1 MSFFQSI
8 KNAAC
13 QVIKAVQIKIT
24 NIILD
29 LFWKYNYTMILIED
43 SRFSKYWKPAN
54 TKLVEPDFSS
64 WICIASI
71 ENGKLL
77 EKYVFTNGDNA
88 SNDYSQDL
96 DGNSIMICKTNDG
109 QRHVKMSHD
118 DIVSGPS
125 NIQFLSVLYD
135 HPDIPTG
142 PLRLAVDPSYM
153 MVGNCLFNCI
163 FVLRLLRYQYNQVD
177 FAFDDRYKLIIM
189 DSNIVVRN
197 IESYQGIILEPG
209 RYITSP
215 PYISSPPKN

>member
-1 MSFFQSI
+1 MSFFQAI

-13 QVIKAVQIKIT
+13 RVIKAVQIRIT

-43 SRFSKYWKPAN
+43 SRLSYYWKPKN
-54 TKLVEPDFSS
+54 TKLVEPEFSS
-64 WICIASI
+64 WICVASI
-71 ENGKLL
+71 ESGKLL
-77 EKYVFTNGDNA
+77 EKYVFTDSA
-88 SNDYSQDL
+88 STSNDSNQDL

-125 NIQFLSVLYD
+125 KVQFLSVLYD

-142 PLRLAVDPSYM
+142 PLRLAINPSYM
-153 MVGNCLFNCI
+153 MVGNCLLNRI
-163 FVLRLLRYQYNQVD
+163 FVLRLLRYQYNKTD
-177 FAFDDRYKLIIM
+177 FVFDDRYKLVIM

-197 IESYQGIILEPG
+197 VESDQGIILESD

-215 PYISSPPKN
+215 PKN

>member
-43 SRFSKYWKPAN
+43 SRFSQYWKPAN

-77 EKYVFTNGDNA
+77 EKYVFTDSASA
-88 SNDYSQDL
+88 SNDYSQEL
-96 DGNSIMICKTNDG
+96 GGNSIMICKTNDG

-118 DIVSGPS
+118 DIVTGPS
-125 NIQFLSVLYD
+125 KVQFLSVLYD

-153 MVGNCLFNCI
+153 IVGNCLFNRI

-177 FAFDDRYKLIIM
+177 FVFDDRYKLIIM

-197 IESYQGIILEPG
+197 IESYQGIILESG
-209 RYITSP
+209 R
-215 PYISSPPKN
+215 YISSPRKIDCDNAQ

>member
-43 SRFSKYWKPAN
+43 SRFSYYWKPAN
-54 TKLVEPDFSS
+54 TKLVEPDFDS

-77 EKYVFTNGDNA
+77 EKYVFTDSA
-88 SNDYSQDL
+88 SDHYSPDL
-96 DGNSIMICKTNDG
+96 DGNSIMIYKTQNG

-135 HPDIPTG
+135 HPDIPAG
-142 PLRLAVDPSYM
+142 PLRLAVEPSYM
-153 MVGNCLFNCI
+153 MVGNCLLNRI

-177 FAFDDRYKLIIM
+177 FVFDDRYKLIIM

-197 IESYQGIILEPG
+197 IESDQGIILEPK

-215 PYISSPPKN
+215 PKN

>member
-43 SRFSKYWKPAN
+43 SRFSYYWKPAN
-54 TKLVEPDFSS
+54 TKLVEPDFDS

-77 EKYVFTNGDNA
+77 EKYVFTDSASA
-88 SNDYSQDL
+88 SNDYNQEL
-96 DGNSIMICKTNDG
+96 DGNSIMICKTNGG

-153 MVGNCLFNCI
+153 MVGNCLFNRI

-177 FAFDDRYKLIIM
+177 FVFDGRYKLIIM

-197 IESYQGIILEPG
+197 IESDQGIILEPK

-215 PYISSPPKN
+215 PKN

>member
-1 MSFFQSI
+1 MSFFQAI

-43 SRFSKYWKPAN
+43 SRFRQYWKPAN

-77 EKYVFTNGDNA
+77 EKYVFTDSASA
-88 SNDYSQDL
+88 SNDYTQEL
-96 DGNSIMICKTNDG
+96 DGNSIMICKTHDG
-109 QRHVKMSHD
+109 QRHVKTSHD

-125 NIQFLSVLYD
+125 KVQFLSVLYD

-142 PLRLAVDPSYM
+142 PLRLAIDPTYM
-153 MVGNCLFNCI
+153 MVGNCLLNRI
-163 FVLRLLRYQYNQVD
+163 FVLRLLRYQYNKTD
-177 FAFDDRYKLIIM
+177 FVFDDRYKLIIM
-189 DSNIVVRN
+189 DSNIVVCN
-197 IESYQGIILEPG
+197 VDFDQGIILESD

-215 PYISSPPKN
+215 PKN